1 MPKILLPTIDYPP
14 ARGGVARYIGAILQS
29 FPGDVTMLPIK
40 HMKLDRLAWKL
51 LWRSRGYEAIWVH
64 HVLPIG
70 TAAMIVKRLVN
81 KPYVVFLHGLDF
93 DLARRNPWKRW
104 LLKNVLMSARQV
116 VANSEALAK
125 EIQSFAAL
133 ANTPTVVYPP
143 LADDF
148 VRAAQD
154 SAKTKV
160 NLHKL
165 AELAVGVAH
174 QQTPMLVSSRSL
186 GPETSLRL
194 LTVARLVERK
204 GHLKVIEALKQLPDV
219 SYTIV
224 GDGPMLKQ
232 INEAIVASDLGHR
245 VTVKTDVTD
254 DQLPDEYRSADIFV
268 MPTTKTHHDREG
280 FGIVYLEAQ
289 MFGLPVIATKQP
301 GVDEAVR
308 DGEGGVLIGD
318 NLEELVAAIQRLKNQ
333 TIRSTLGARGRAR
346 VSKQFTR
353 EQQMYKLRSV
363 L

>member
-1 MPKILLPTIDYPP
+1 
-14 ARGGVARYIGAILQS
+14 
-29 FPGDVTMLPIK
+29 
-40 HMKLDRLAWKL
+40 
-51 LWRSRGYEAIWVH
+51 
-64 HVLPIG
+64 
-70 TAAMIVKRLVN
+70 
-81 KPYVVFLHGLDF
+81 
-93 DLARRNPWKRW
+93 
-104 LLKNVLMSARQV
+104 
-116 VANSEALAK
+116 
-125 EIQSFAAL
+125 
-133 ANTPTVVYPP
+133 
-143 LADDF
+143 
-148 VRAAQD
+148 
-154 SAKTKV
+154 
-160 NLHKL
+160 
-165 AELAVGVAH
+165 
-174 QQTPMLVSSRSL
+174 
-186 GPETSLRL
+186 
-194 LTVARLVERK
+194 
-204 GHLKVIEALKQLPDV
+204 
-219 SYTIV
+219 
-224 GDGPMLKQ
+224 MLKQ

-353 EQQMYKLRSV
+353 EQQMYKLKSV